1 MATIYTMRGRDPDC
15 ATITYRTWRV
25 SGSPDFSGT
34 YYSGSR
40 CGATPLS
47 DITISSVYLDPAG
60 GGGVSESVIS
70 PSQITTNQNNY
81 EPSGWGTATH
91 VRLSTDAIRSITGF
105 ASVSSPTTRYVINV
119 GSYNI
124 NILNSSTSSSVGNR
138 VTVPGGADLV
148 LEPNDVVTLWKDPTS
163 NTWVVL

>member
-1 MATIYTMRGRDPDC
+1 
-15 ATITYRTWRV
+15 
-25 SGSPDFSGT
+25 
-34 YYSGSR
+34 
-40 CGATPLS
+40 
-47 DITISSVYLDPAG
+47 
-60 GGGVSESVIS
+60 
-70 PSQITTNQNNY
+70 
-81 EPSGWGTATH
+81 
-91 VRLSTDAIRSITGF
+91 
-105 ASVSSPTTRYVINV
+105 VSSPTTRYVINV